1 MGKKIW
7 LSMHPR
13 NFGSHMTVR
22 PSVRPPAPQSN
33 QRKMIFFSFCSTLMI
48 DVYVK
53 VN

>member
-13 NFGSHMTVR
+13 NFGSHMT
-22 PSVRPPAPQSN
+22 VRPPAPQSN